1 MITIEQHFIVCC
13 VFFAQI
19 ITADYNYHMKNNNIS
34 ISQVFWSVPNLEFAN
49 NILSLGLKIKKI
61 KSSGEYFNTYQLSN
75 GTKIIAYVEHNN
87 DNFKIHDS
95 CLNLSTSR
103 ETIILAYQIIKL
115 FNYSCHF
122 TDSKITMLHIFAPS
136 PNKWCEIIINN

>member
-1 MITIEQHFIVCC
+1 M
-13 VFFAQI
+13 FFAQI
-19 ITADYNYHMKNNNIS
+19 ITADYNYPMKNNNIF
-34 ISQVFWSVPNLEFAN
+34 ISQIFWSVPDLQFAD

-61 KSSGEYFNTYQLSN
+61 KSSGECFNTYQLSN
-75 GTKIIAYVEHNN
+75 DTKIIAYVEDNN

-103 ETIILAYQIIKL
+103 ETILSAYQTVHQ

-136 PNKWCEIIINN
+136 PNKWCEIIISN